1 MYLDSLPL
9 LADDDAEAREAY
21 DLARTHCTSCR
32 SYHGI
37 WPYLRLTGRKRG
49 VDADRALLIPL
60 LERIIADGA
69 RSVFLAGSADPGV
82 LSMVLA
88 AAGGCALSTTVV
100 DLCETPLAT
109 CRTFAARRGAT
120 IRTLSGCLSEP
131 RFHREHDLVV
141 AHSVLSFI
149 PPSLLSNVVANF
161 AGTLVPGGRLLL
173 TGGFSVPRTHAPTFC
188 DVVLEGLS
196 ARGID
201 LPATESEFR
210 ALLAGY
216 VENRVRRYSHF
227 ATADELVTF
236 LVTHGFSIEN
246 VVSQAR
252 GTSVDG
258 AGRVVERSNPG
269 VVVVARRSNATR

>member
-1 MYLDSLPL
+1 MYLSPLPL
-9 LADDDAEAREAY
+9 LADDSEAREAF
-21 DLARTHCTSCR
+21 DLARAHCTSCR

-69 RSVFLAGSADPGV
+69 RNVFLAGSADPGV

-88 AAGGCALSTTVV
+88 AAGGHALSTTVV

-109 CRTFAARRGAT
+109 CRTFAARRCAT
-120 IRTLSGCLSEP
+120 IRTLAACLSEQ
-131 RFHREHDLVV
+131 RFRGEHDLVV

-149 PPSLLSNVVANF
+149 PVPLLSDVVANF
-161 AGTLVPGGRLLL
+161 ADTLVPGGRLVL
-173 TGGFSVPRTHAPTFC
+173 TGGFSVPRTHPPAFC
-188 DVVLEGLS
+188 DVVLEGLA

-201 LPATESEFR
+201 LPTDEGEFR

-216 VENRVRRYSHF
+216 VENRVQRYNHF
-227 ATADELVTF
+227 ATADELLAF
-236 LVTHGFSIEN
+236 LVTHGFSIES

-258 AGRVVERSNPG
+258 TGKVIERSNPG
-269 VVVVARRSNATR
+269 VVVVARRSNAAR